1 MKDNTLVSILTTSD
15 VDRCVRA
22 YQSVGDH
29 DKVIIV
35 NTPDPDY
42 YSLVQDRLPDATVI
56 ETPCNGT
63 PGQGKQSV
71 WDYFLTTS
79 YDYLIMLEGDDVFL
93 PGAVDV
99 IKSLQIDSPANA
111 WAVYGEDI
119 ISVDTI
125 FENSNHKIFSSWRM
139 FDWDLVLGMCD
150 ISLNQQTDMKTY
162 LTEVYGL
169 ITHRGYMH
177 CRIIQID
184 RSIAST
190 YTYNTKLSGSEDILM
205 ASVLKLAHLNHKTK
219 FCASL
224 SQDIYCYLKSSH
236 TGASRQLFQSDVTDL
251 RAEFYTDL
259 AQEDCDILKNTE
271 LLNHDIPPQRSD
283 FSRRKWYLKMLRQS

>member
-35 NTPDPDY
+35 NTPDPNY
-42 YSLVQDRLPDATVI
+42 YSLVVDRLPDATVI

-99 IKSLQIDSPANA
+99 IKSLQSHHPANA
-111 WAVYGEDI
+111 WANCGEDI
-119 ISVDTI
+119 IGD
-125 FENSNHKIFSSWRM
+125 HKIFSSWRLM
-139 FDWDLVLGMCD
+139 DLDLVLSQCD
-150 ISLNQQTDMKTY
+150 ITHNQHHDMKSY
-162 LTEVYGL
+162 MTEIFDL
-169 ITHRGYMH
+169 ISHRGYKH
-177 CRIIQID
+177 YRIIQID
-184 RSIAST
+184 RSIAET
-190 YTYNTKLSGSEDILM
+190 YTYNTDLTGSEDVLM
-205 ASVLKLAHLNHKTK
+205 ACNLKLAHLNNLTE
-219 FCASL
+219 FCVSE

-236 TGASRQLFQSDVTDL
+236 QGAGRRFMRSDVSELRSQFYSDL
-251 RAEFYTDL
+251 SNS
-259 AQEDCDILKNTE
+259 DCDTLKNTE
-271 LLNHDIPPQRSD
+271 LLNHVLPPLMTD
-283 FSRRKWYLKMLRQS
+283 FVRRRWYLRMLRHSV